1 MRRCSFI
8 ASACANRPVSCL
20 RGGIA
25 RLIGDENG
33 IAVVEAAVTFPFL
46 AMLSFGLIE
55 FGSIFYNFQLVQTGL
70 RDAGRY
76 LSRVPDLAAA
86 EGDARRLA
94 TTGSILPDQPARVK
108 WWSGGQVQIS
118 YRSVANPRD
127 ATTGLRNFRAGDT
140 VTVVDVS
147 TSVAYAGLGFL
158 SSLGLGPITI
168 TAKHEE
174 RYIGQ

>member
-1 MRRCSFI
+1 MRRCSSI
-8 ASACANRPVSCL
+8 ASAAATRRISHL
-20 RGGIA
+20 RRCVR
-25 RLIGDENG
+25 RLLGDEAG
-33 IAVVEAAVTFPFL
+33 VAVVEAAVAVPFL
-46 AMLSFGLIE
+46 TVLSFGIIE

-108 WWSGGQVQIS
+108 WWSAGQVQIS

-147 TSVAYAGLGFL
+147 TSVAYPGLGFL
-158 SSLGLGPITI
+158 SSLGLGSITI

>member
-1 MRRCSFI
+1 MRPCSSIARARAQGRVPRLRRCL
-8 ASACANRPVSCL
+8 A
-20 RGGIA
+20 G
-25 RLIGDENG
+25 LIGDEAG
-33 IAVVEAAVTFPFL
+33 VAVVEATLTIPFL
-46 AMLSFGLIE
+46 AALGFGLIE

-76 LSRVPDLAAA
+76 LSRVPDLSAA
-86 EGDARRLA
+86 ENDARRLA
-94 TTGSILPDQPARVK
+94 TTGSIVAGQPARVK
-108 WWSGGQVQIS
+108 WWSADQVQIS

-147 TSVAYAGLGFL
+147 TSVSYPGLGFL